1 MRSQLTYSGG
11 GGRSENEVRSYCRV
25 VWGGGAEGGLLL
37 PPVESGGQRS
47 LGLEMTDSKKIYVV
61 CTAEDG
67 LT

>member
-1 MRSQLTYSGG
+1 MKSDLI
-11 GGRSENEVRSYCRV
+11 V
-25 VWGGGAEGGLLL
+25 VWCGGGGAEGGLLL